1 MTNEIQQYVNW
12 FRHSSPYINA
22 HRGKTFVLML
32 GGDAVVDPNFA
43 NIVHD
48 IALLNSLGVRLILV
62 YGSRPQIEQR
72 LAARGLQ
79 SRLHHDMRI
88 TDSETLECVIEAC
101 GYQRCLIESR
111 LSMGLAN
118 TPMHGARIRVC
129 SGNFVTARPYGIHEG
144 VDLLHTGEVRRVDYR
159 AIAQHLDLGEIILL
173 SNIGYSPTGEMFNL
187 AIEEVATETAKAVGA
202 EKLVLFGSARGVFD
216 STGELRSE
224 LLARTAERLVNQYL
238 NRMEA
243 QAPDQEYSELSR
255 QLDAAVVACNQ
266 GTPRCHLISYQ
277 EDGAL
282 LSELFTRDGAGTMI
296 IRESYEQVRQAS
308 IEDVGGILELIAPLE
323 KAGILVRRSR
333 ELLEAEIEQFTIV
346 ERDGAIIACAALYPF
361 PDEAMGELACV
372 AVSNLYRGGERGDLL
387 LDAIEQAASEMGLSE
402 LFVLTTRTAHWFVER
417 GFVEASLECL
427 PGKRKE
433 LYNYQRN
440 SKVFI
445 KKIVAAAALHP

>member
-1 MTNEIQQYVNW
+1 MPDVNNEAPQYVDW
-12 FRHSSPYINA
+12 FRQSSPYINA

-32 GGDAVVDPNFA
+32 GGDAVVDANFA

-48 IALLNSLGVRLILV
+48 IVLLNSLGVRLVLV
-62 YGSRPQIEQR
+62 YGSRLQIEQR
-72 LAARGLQ
+72 LAERGLQ

-88 TDSETLECVIEAC
+88 TDSETLDCVIDAC
-101 GYQRCLIESR
+101 GYQRCLIEAR

-144 VDLLHTGEVRRVDYR
+144 VDLMHTGEVRRVDKT
-159 AIAQHLDLGEIILL
+159 AIARHLDQGEIILL

-187 AIEEVATETAKAVGA
+187 GVEEVATEAAKALGA
-202 EKLVLFGSARGVFD
+202 EKLILFGSTRGVFD
-216 STGELRSE
+216 SSGELRSE
-224 LLARTAERLVNQYL
+224 LLARTAERMVKQYL
-238 NRMEA
+238 NRMESE
-243 QAPDQEYSELSR
+243 APDQEYTELSR
-255 QLDAAVVACNQ
+255 QLDAAVIACNH
-266 GTPRCHLISYQ
+266 GIPRCHLISYQ
-277 EDGAL
+277 ENGAL
-282 LSELFTRDGAGTMI
+282 LSELFTRDGAGTMVV
-296 IRESYEQVRQAS
+296 RESYEQVRQAS

-323 KAGILVRRSR
+323 QAGILVRRSR

-361 PDEAMGELACV
+361 IDEGMGELACV
-372 AVSNLYRGGERGDLL
+372 AVSNLYRGGERGDMLL
-387 LDAIEQAASEMGLSE
+387 GAIAQVAREMGLTQ

-417 GFVEASLECL
+417 GFVEAPLEQL

-445 KKIVAAAALHP
+445 KPI

>member
-1 MTNEIQQYVNW
+1 MAKRTPDVTHEIQQYVNW
-12 FRHSSPYINA
+12 FRQSSPYINA

-32 GGDAVVDPNFA
+32 GGDAVVDSNFA

-48 IALLNSLGVRLILV
+48 IVLLNSLGVRLVLV
-62 YGSRPQIEQR
+62 YGSRLQIEQR

-88 TDSETLECVIEAC
+88 TDTQTLECVIEAC
-101 GYQRCLIESR
+101 GYQRSLIEAR

-144 VDLLHTGEVRRVDYR
+144 VDLLHTGEVRRIDSK
-159 AIAQHLDLGEIILL
+159 AIARHLDQGEIVLL

-187 AIEEVATETAKAVGA
+187 AIEEVATESAKALGA
-202 EKLVLFGSARGVFD
+202 EKLILFGSAKGVFD
-216 STGELRSE
+216 SRGELRSE
-224 LLARTAERLVNQYL
+224 LLARTAERMVKQYL
-238 NRMEA
+238 SRMESE
-243 QAPDQEYSELSR
+243 APDQEYSELSR
-255 QLDAAVVACNQ
+255 QLDAAVIACNH
-266 GTPRCHLISYQ
+266 GIPRCHLISYR

-282 LSELFTRDGAGTMI
+282 ISELFTRDGAGTMV

-323 KAGILVRRSR
+323 QAGILVRRSR

-361 PDEAMGELACV
+361 PDEGMGELACV
-372 AVSNLYRGGERGDLL
+372 AVSNLYRGGERGELL
-387 LDAIEQAASEMGLSE
+387 LGALEDVARGMGLSQ

-417 GFVEASLECL
+417 GFVAAPLEQL

-445 KKIVAAAALHP
+445 KHI